1 MKKLIDIPDS
11 IVRELKVLAAKN
23 DTDLKNY
30 IQDLITRQYEFT
42 RKTEMACYGIE
53 DGQSMRFIY
62 NYLCETFE
70 GIKNE
75 KFDFGSIQYK
85 NHIEFAEDVKCA
97 CDMII
102 FSTKEAML
110 DGEYKL

>member
-42 RKTEMACYGIE
+42 HKTEMACYGIG

-62 NYLCETFE
+62 NYLFETYE
-70 GIKNE
+70 GLKNE
-75 KFDFGSIQYK
+75 KFDFGKIEFQSP
-85 NHIEFAEDVKCA
+85 IEFAEIVKDA
-97 CDMII
+97 CDLII
-102 FSTKEAML
+102 DSTKEAIE
-110 DGEYKL
+110 DGKYK